1 VSRLSCGAG
10 LAIALLSFAG
20 FGQTLHK
27 VQETSQRG
35 SGPKSEAT
43 ATPGP
48 GLESGTANET
58 GRTDLGPTGM
68 TGLAGTGLAHGWALA
83 RANDQARGPNAKGS
97 FLRPADSAPQI
108 ELQPSVMGSG
118 ADYGAF
124 PMGGQYYFDG
134 PRKPTNPNSAGGSA
148 TEGTAGKSER

>member
-1 VSRLSCGAG
+1 VTLRVG
-10 LAIALLSFAG
+10 LAVALLSFAG
-20 FGQTLHK
+20 VGQTLHK
-27 VQETSQRG
+27 VQGTSQRG
-35 SGPKSEAT
+35 SGPKGEAT

-68 TGLAGTGLAHGWALA
+68 TGLAGTGAAHEWALA
-83 RANDQARGPNAKGS
+83 RADDQARGPNAKGS
-97 FLRPADSAPQI
+97 FLRPADSAPQL

-124 PMGGQYYFDG
+124 PMGGQYYFEG
-134 PRKPTNPNSAGGSA
+134 PRKISDPNSAGGSA
-148 TEGTAGKSER
+148 PDGSAGKSER